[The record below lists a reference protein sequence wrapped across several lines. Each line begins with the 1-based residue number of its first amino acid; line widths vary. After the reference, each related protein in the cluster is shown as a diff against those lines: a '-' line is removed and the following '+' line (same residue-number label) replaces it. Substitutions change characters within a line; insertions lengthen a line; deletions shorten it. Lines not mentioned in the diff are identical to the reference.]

1 MNAKLESG
9 ILPYLDQVANWSLAK
24 TSAVASSFG
33 MEEEEGMWEEVW
45 GEEEVRFSVLS
56 ILS

>member
-1 MNAKLESG
+1 MNAKLESE

-24 TSAVASSFG
+24 TSAVASFG
-33 MEEEEGMWEEVW
+33 MEEEEGVWEEVW